1 MKYIKQIIFSF
12 VLSVTF
18 SGICDAQGLC
28 TRMLQQMDINETY
41 VFDLTAKVSVV
52 EQHAMMGIRE
62 SEIMYYKRDSDDSF
76 LFFWL
81 SPEMDKGNGYLR
93 MGDNQWMYRKNTRTF
108 QHISRRDRIGDTG
121 MTTEDLE
128 TRKRTELYSPLTD
141 SNGKEIYYEEML
153 GNIPV
158 YKFEVKAKVKD
169 VSYYKRIYWVQKDN
183 YLLLKQESYSLSG
196 TLMQTVYFTKY
207 TQLQDKFFPI
217 KFLFVDEFERGNS
230 SICTISGISIKNV
243 DDTIFTKAY
252 LENLS
257 K

>member
-12 VLSVTF
+12 VLLITF

-28 TRMLQQMDINETY
+28 TRILQQMDINETY
-41 VFDLTAKVSVV
+41 EFDLTAKVFVV
-52 EQHAMMGIRE
+52 EQHAIMGIRE

-81 SPEMDKGNGYLR
+81 SPERDKGNGYLR

-141 SNGKEIYYEEML
+141 SDGREIYDEEML

-169 VSYYKRIYWVQKDN
+169 TSYHKRIYWVQKDN
-183 YLLLKQESYSLSG
+183 YLLLKCESPQLFALAAYMLAMCKYGLPLEGFNFTASL
-196 TLMQTVYFTKY
+196 
-207 TQLQDKFFPI
+207 
-217 KFLFVDEFERGNS
+217 
-230 SICTISGISIKNV
+230 
-243 DDTIFTKAY
+243 
-252 LENLS
+252 
-257 K
+257 